1 MLKTMR
7 FLVLLSLFLP
17 VQLAALA
24 DAETAAPSA
33 SPVDSQAEVRRE
45 VASAQGFSLVPPEG
59 WVAYVP
65 ADESF
70 MAFRAPAGVGGAG
83 RFSPFFRIRV
93 DPDLSDQGIGIDE
106 LGPFLK
112 LTFDKLLPKWELDG
126 EGFETLSGQK
136 SYFISVRQDPVR
148 CGCHDLQYY
157 VPASRHRL
165 FTLTFSVLLEEY
177 AQYEPVFRQ
186 VARSIRLID

>member
-59 WVAYVP
+59 WVA
-65 ADESF
+65 
-70 MAFRAPAGVGGAG
+70 
-83 RFSPFFRIRV
+83 
-93 DPDLSDQGIGIDE
+93 
-106 LGPFLK
+106 
-112 LTFDKLLPKWELDG
+112 
-126 EGFETLSGQK
+126 
-136 SYFISVRQDPVR
+136 
-148 CGCHDLQYY
+148 
-157 VPASRHRL
+157 
-165 FTLTFSVLLEEY
+165 
-177 AQYEPVFRQ
+177 
-186 VARSIRLID
+186 